1 MRKLWIYVIVC
12 VVVWAP
18 FAFFGCGGKE
28 EPGKTEGEPGEY
40 EEGVPG
46 GPEYEGETAVV
57 SAGPLNMRS
66 RPSLGG
72 AVVRQLD
79 VGEPLVVIDRSDEEE
94 TVDNVTDYWYQVR
107 TDDGDEG
114 WVFGAYIKLGAQP
127 TPAGE
132 SVGRAKE
139 IDVDITAAEEAGWSA
154 GDYYAEGKKLHDAGR
169 YDEALPYLKKAV
181 ELEPE
186 KGDYH
191 FYLAFSLQELGRN
204 AEAASEYEECIK
216 YKPDD
221 FWAHN
226 NLGLAC
232 IHSGQPARAV
242 EVLEKAIT
250 LDPAGTTD
258 KEAARD
264 VARRNL
270 ATAYE
275 MNGQPAKAKEI
286 REKYNL

>member
-1 MRKLWIYVIVC
+1 MKTLWICVIAC
-12 VVVWAP
+12 VVAMAP
-18 FAFFGCGGKE
+18 FFGCGGKE
-28 EPGKTEGEPGEY
+28 ELDEIEGEFEDY
-40 EEGVPG
+40 EETVG
-46 GPEYEGETAVV
+46 GEAGYEGETAVV

-72 AVVRQLD
+72 SVVRQLD
-79 VGEPLVVIDRSDEEE
+79 VGEPLVVIDRSDEQE
-94 TVDNVTDYWYQVR
+94 TIDNVTDYWYEVR
-107 TDDGDEG
+107 TDDGNEG
-114 WVFGAYIKLGAQP
+114 WVFGAYIKLGAEP
-127 TPAGE
+127 TTADE
-132 SVGRAKE
+132 SIERAKE
-139 IDVDITAAEEAGWSA
+139 VDIDVAAADVPGWTAA
-154 GDYYAEGKKLHDAGR
+154 DYFKDGKSLHDAGR
-169 YDEALPYLKKAV
+169 HDEALSYLKKAV

-186 KGDYH
+186 RGDYR
-191 FYLAFSLQELGRN
+191 FYLAYSLQELGRN

-232 IHSGQPARAV
+232 IHSGQPARAI

-258 KEAARD
+258 KGAARD
-264 VARRNL
+264 IARRNL
-270 ATAYE
+270 ASAYE
-275 MNGQPAKAKEI
+275 MNGQPGKAKEV